1 MVDFLLTQANLPFTL
16 SLAFVLIL
24 GVLEALSL
32 CIGYSL
38 VGALDDW
45 APSDVDVDV
54 GSHGVGPNEVSGLTE
69 IAAWLC
75 LDRLP
80 LLIWFVLVLISFSIT
95 GYISNYLSMAINNE
109 LLPQSVTLPIAL
121 FFTAL
126 SCRYVGALVA
136 RILPK
141 NGSGAVSIDG
151 LLGSVG
157 TVTIGCAIKGN
168 PSEALVKDQYQ
179 QKHYVLVE
187 PELAGI
193 EFSRGTQVVLLRREG
208 TVWSAARFDS

>member
-1 MVDFLLTQANLPFTL
+1 MADFLLTQANLPFTL

-24 GVLEALSL
+24 GAFEALLL
-32 CIGYSL
+32 CVGYSL

-45 APSDVDVDV
+45 APSDVDV
-54 GSHGVGPNEVSGLTE
+54 GSHGAGPSEVNGLTE
-69 IAAWLC
+69 IATWLC

-95 GYISNYLSMAINNE
+95 GYISNYLSLAISHE
-109 LLPQSVTLPIAL
+109 LLPQSATLPIAL
-121 FFTAL
+121 FVTAF
-126 SCRYVGALVA
+126 SCRYTGALVG

-141 NGSGAVSIDG
+141 NESSAVSTDG

-157 TVTIGCAIKGN
+157 TVTLGCAIKGN
-168 PSEALVKDQYQ
+168 PSEALVKDHHQ

-187 PELAGI
+187 PELVGI
-193 EFSRGTQVVLLRREG
+193 EFNSGTQVVLLRRQG
-208 TVWSAARFDS
+208 MVWSAARFDS

>member
-1 MVDFLLTQANLPFTL
+1 MVDFMLTQANLPFTL

-45 APSDVDVDV
+45 APSDID
-54 GSHGVGPNEVSGLTE
+54 SNGVGPHEVSGLTE

-95 GYISNYLSMAINNE
+95 GYISNYLSMAISNE

-126 SCRYVGALVA
+126 SYRYVGALVG

-141 NGSGAVSIDG
+141 NGSCAVSIDA

-157 TVTIGCAIKGN
+157 TVTIGCAIKGD

-179 QKHYVLVE
+179 QQHCVLVE
-187 PELAGI
+187 PELAGV
-193 EFSRGTQVVLLRREG
+193 EFSRGTRVVLLRREG

>member
-16 SLAFVLIL
+16 SLAFVFLL
-24 GVLEALSL
+24 GAFEAFSL

-45 APSDVDVDV
+45 APSDVDIDSDVD
-54 GSHGVGPNEVSGLTE
+54 GLGGGSGLTG
-69 IAAWLC
+69 IAGWLC

-80 LLIWFVLVLISFSIT
+80 LLIWFVLVLVSFSIT
-95 GYISNYLSMAINNE
+95 GYISNYISLAISHE
-109 LLPQSVTLPIAL
+109 LLPQSATLPIAL
-121 FFTAL
+121 FFTAF
-126 SCRYVGALVA
+126 SCRYIGVLVA

-141 NGSGAVSIDG
+141 NESSAVSIDV

-187 PELAGI
+187 PELPGI
-193 EFSRGTQVVLLRREG
+193 EFNPGTQVVLLRREG

>member
-16 SLAFVLIL
+16 SLSFVLIL
-24 GVLEALSL
+24 GAFEALSM

-45 APSDVDVDV
+45 APSDVDMDSN
-54 GSHGVGPNEVSGLTE
+54 GERLGEVSGLTE

-80 LLIWFVLVLISFSIT
+80 LLIWFALVLISFSIT
-95 GYISNYLSMAINNE
+95 GYISNYISLATSHE

-141 NGSGAVSIDG
+141 NGSCAVSIDG

-187 PELAGI
+187 PELPGI

>member
-16 SLAFVLIL
+16 SLTFVLIL

-45 APSDVDVDV
+45 APSDLDIDSDADSSA
-54 GSHGVGPNEVSGLTE
+54 GGSGLTE

-80 LLIWFVLVLISFSIT
+80 LLIWFVLVLVSFSIT
-95 GYISNYLSMAINNE
+95 GYISNYISLAINNE
-109 LLPQSVTLPIAL
+109 LLPQSATLPIAL
-121 FFTAL
+121 FFTAF
-126 SCRYVGALVA
+126 SCRYIGALVA
-136 RILPK
+136 SILPK
-141 NGSGAVSIDG
+141 NESSAVSIDG